1 MSAVVRILAGAA
13 LFASLAGLVACKGKK
28 AEPTPAAVYE
38 KLDKMAH
45 EEGGEALTTWQER
58 PREQCVK
65 DFEEGRAK
73 LGDDRWQ
80 EFVSCIDS
88 KSSFSAAYNECGQF
102 GPPDV
107 TPQ

>member
-13 LFASLAGLVACKGKK
+13 LVASLAGVAGLAACKGKK
-28 AEPTPAAVYE
+28 AEPSPAAVYE

-45 EEGGEALTTWQER
+45 EEGGEALQTWQQR

-73 LGDDRWQ
+73 LGDERWQ
-80 EFVSCIDS
+80 EFVTCIDS
-88 KSSFSAAYNECGQF
+88 KTSFSAAYSECEQF
-102 GPPDV
+102 RPP
-107 TPQ
+107 Q